1 MAAAGRILGLDPAE
15 FAANKLAKFRRMR
28 VGEQLGGRADLL
40 RPYPD
45 EQRPLDQRYAGR
57 SSESTPFASSMGRKP
72 IPEAENVRRL

>member
-15 FAANKLAKFRRMR
+15 FAADKLAKFRRMR

-45 EQRPLDQRYAGR
+45 E
-57 SSESTPFASSMGRKP
+57 
-72 IPEAENVRRL
+72 